1 MAAGDREDQNASTGE
16 LLRQLSEQ
24 MSALVRQELELAR
37 AEMSA
42 KVKAG
47 GIGAGLFGGA
57 GLFAVYGLGAV
68 IAAAIA
74 ALATGLATWLAAL
87 IVAVVLF
94 AIAGVAALIGKKEVS
109 QAVPPAPERTIDSI
123 KTDVQVTKERAQKGR
138 S

>member
-1 MAAGDREDQNASTGE
+1 MTVRATSTGE
-16 LLRQLSEQ
+16 LLRQLSDQ

-37 AEMSA
+37 VEMTT

-57 GLFAVYGLGAV
+57 GLFAPYGLGAV
-68 IAAAIA
+68 IAGIIA
-74 ALATGLATWLAAL
+74 VLATAMATWLAAV

-94 AIAGVAALIGKKEVS
+94 AFAGVAALMGKKEVS
-109 QAVPPAPERTIDSI
+109 QAVPPAPEQTIDSI
-123 KTDVQVTKERAQKGR
+123 KTDVQVTKQRAQKGR